1 MAFIPR
7 AFKNRDCH
15 VPDCVYRLKFKRDR
29 QKLVAG
35 IACVVEIDIPDRREY
50 YLLTCNKG
58 TLRNGER
65 RFYAST

>member
-7 AFKNRDCH
+7 AFKNRDCD
-15 VPDCVYRLKFKRDR
+15 VPDCVYRLKFERDR

-50 YLLTCNKG
+50 YLLTCNKV